1 MYLKS
6 CSKISMTQEFWSN
19 SNTKPF
25 QMMKYKNEYGG
36 WENTIDIW
44 VVIKINT
51 KHSKNPFVGEYVFLA
66 HINGE
71 EIQENIK

>member
-1 MYLKS
+1 
-6 CSKISMTQEFWSN
+6 
-19 SNTKPF
+19 
-25 QMMKYKNEYGG
+25 MMKYKNEYEG
-36 WENTIDIW
+36 WENIIDIW